1 MKAGESG
8 LDNKDH
14 SFVETLFLKNV
25 PRTERAS
32 VREVTDSGAE
42 QQRKLDSEGIDVFA
56 ASECSQEPEL
66 EFDGS
71 CTTGTL
77 FACGFCGSPTK

>member
-1 MKAGESG
+1 MVFGKRAENGEG
-8 LDNKDH
+8 
-14 SFVETLFLKNV
+14 VT
-25 PRTERAS
+25 

-66 EFDGS
+66 EFDGR

-77 FACGFCGSPTK
+77 FACGFCGSTTK

>member
-1 MKAGESG
+1 M
-8 LDNKDH
+8 
-14 SFVETLFLKNV
+14 
-25 PRTERAS
+25 
-32 VREVTDSGAE
+32 
-42 QQRKLDSEGIDVFA
+42 DSEGVDVFA

-77 FACGFCGSPTK
+77 FACGLWFSYEMTEKRNRGSFEFP